1 MTRSVVAGSP
11 VVALWRTMIGKKV
24 VMAITGAVLV
34 GFVIV
39 HMVGN
44 LKIFSGPEE
53 INACSRFLREVGS
66 PGLSYKQLPW
76 LVRIVLLVCVA
87 LHITAAIQLTRMSW
101 AARPD
106 RYTLKRDIE
115 TTFAARMMRWGGV
128 LLAILIVF
136 HILHFTLGAV
146 GLSPGQFKDLQVYE
160 NVVAGFSVWPVA
172 VFYIVAMGAPCLH
185 LDHGIW
191 SMLQTPAARQAV
203 SWPTSALSRLLW
215 ASNCWSG
222 NTRMALSLDSE
233 LAAAKAQ
240 ARTCVASFSRPS

>member
-1 MTRSVVAGSP
+1 
-11 VVALWRTMIGKKV
+11 
-24 VMAITGAVLV
+24 
-34 GFVIV
+34 
-39 HMVGN
+39 
-44 LKIFSGPEE
+44 
-53 INACSRFLREVGS
+53 
-66 PGLSYKQLPW
+66 
-76 LVRIVLLVCVA
+76 
-87 LHITAAIQLTRMSW
+87 MSW

-128 LLAILIVF
+128 LLAIFIVF
-136 HILHFTLGAV
+136 HILQFTLGAV
-146 GLSPGQFKDLQVYE
+146 GFSPGQFKDLQVYE

-172 VFYIVAMGAPCLH
+172 VFYIVAMGALCLH

-215 ASNCWSG
+215 TSNCWSG

-233 LAAAKAQ
+233 LARPRAPSADMRREFLSTFLRTMRCLTGKFFVIQRSLFEDSGRQIVLISPAFVVVGSVHAVVIWLVICFSSFRRSRLQKISDFLREPLRAAA
-240 ARTCVASFSRPS
+240 CC